1 MNPLSNEFR
10 LCNSDGW
17 RSGNH
22 GGRVIICGY
31 GVSPW
36 NKEVFGSSDHKILTN
51 PSSSLL
57 ISMILID
64 QVCEDMKFPR
74 VLRVLILEVED
85 RLLLFEEEIDNGLG
99 IEGNGMF
106 LQPALQ
112 YFSSGLSKLVIIC
125 SLSRETLVDYC
136 CQSSPSLMHVIHKH
150 VGVLVKWTFVSKL
163 NKKSKIPELQHKD
176 FRDIYRDSESLK
188 ARGVLDKI
196 NDHLKC
202 LFLL

>member
-1 MNPLSNEFR
+1 MIKTTPLCYCIYATGYVTSLQGIRNVPRNRVFGNEVYGSDSEGFRMNPLSNEFR

-74 VLRVLILEVED
+74 VLRGIYRVEFAWGPSKALLILEVEE
-85 RLLLFEEEIDNGLG
+85 RLLLFEEEIDNDFG
-99 IEGNGMF
+99 
-106 LQPALQ
+106 
-112 YFSSGLSKLVIIC
+112 K
-125 SLSRETLVDYC
+125 SREW
-136 CQSSPSLMHVIHKH
+136 HVF
-150 VGVLVKWTFVSKL
+150 TS
-163 NKKSKIPELQHKD
+163 
-176 FRDIYRDSESLK
+176 
-188 ARGVLDKI
+188 
-196 NDHLKC
+196 
-202 LFLL
+202 